1 MKSDL
6 TFQLEN
12 AAWPAFV
19 VEAGG
24 TIRYANQAAV
34 DFFGPKLEGES
45 LALSALWA
53 DSSESAELFLA
64 RWERSPSA
72 TMQLRYHG
80 KGGTIATFDTFICSA
95 REVQKRYIFQ
105 LLRKSTA
112 TSPAVDQ
119 GQSSD
124 LSKLGAEETKP
135 SGTDT
140 ISFQKQRLDCAL
152 QLTRSVALDFNNAL
166 TGILGHTSLVLA
178 KMELDHPWRGSLLEI
193 ERAAER
199 AAEITHQLA
208 AFSRSEKDTQEHA
221 SGNLN
226 SVMRRVVTSFQ
237 KAKPVG
243 IQWQMQLQNH
253 LYSVKFD
260 EAKVQQAFLRIIEN
274 AVDAVGEVGTI
285 TITSRNLEITQP
297 THDLT
302 AQLTPGLYVCIEI
315 SDDGKGIEPE
325 FLPRIFEPFFSTKPG
340 HRGLGLAWVYGII
353 TNHRGGVAI
362 SSQAREGTSA
372 RIYLPASKKTV
383 SETALFTSDTGGKQ
397 TILLVD
403 DEELL
408 LTMGQTV
415 LSSFGYKVITASSG
429 AKALELIAKAATPID
444 LVITDL
450 VMPQMSGR
458 ELIEQLQ
465 LNLPGIPILCT
476 SGFVRPGSAEENE
489 AYLAKP
495 FTSQQLLRSVKD
507 LLSPSE
513 DD

>member
-53 DSSESAELFLA
+53 DSTESAEQFLA
-64 RWERSPSA
+64 RWGRSPAA
-72 TMQLRYHG
+72 TLQLRYHG

-105 LLRKSTA
+105 LLRQSTVGPTA
-112 TSPAVDQ
+112 AD
-119 GQSSD
+119 QSSD

-135 SGTDT
+135 SSTDT

-178 KMELDHPWRGSLLEI
+178 RMELDHPWRGSLLEI

-208 AFSRSEKDTQEHA
+208 AFSRAEKDMQEHA

-237 KAKPVG
+237 KAKPAG
-243 IQWQMQLQNH
+243 IQWQMQLQSH

-260 EAKVQQAFLRIIEN
+260 EAKVQQALLRIVEN
-274 AVDAVGEVGTI
+274 AVEAVGEVGTI

-315 SDDGKGIEPE
+315 TDDGKGIEPE

-362 SSQAREGTSA
+362 SSQARQGTSA
-372 RIYLPASKKTV
+372 RIYLPASKKIV
-383 SETALFTSDTGGKQ
+383 AETALFTPDTGGQQ
-397 TILLVD
+397 TILMVD

-415 LSSFGYKVITASSG
+415 LTSFGYKVITASSG
-429 AKALELIAKAATPID
+429 AKALDLIAKAATPID

-450 VMPQMSGR
+450 VMPHMSGR

-465 LNLPGIPILCT
+465 LRLPGIPILCT
-476 SGFVRPGSAEENE
+476 SGFVRPASADENE
-489 AYLAKP
+489 SYLAKP
-495 FTSQQLLRSVKD
+495 FTSQQLLRSVKH
-507 LLSPSE
+507 LLLPS
-513 DD
+513 DDD

>member
-53 DSSESAELFLA
+53 DSTESAELFLA

-72 TMQLRYHG
+72 TLQLRYHG
-80 KGGTIATFDTFICSA
+80 KGGTVATFETFICSA
-95 REVQKRYIFQ
+95 RDVQKRYIFQ

-112 TSPAVDQ
+112 PLPAAD
-119 GQSSD
+119 QSSD

-178 KMELDHPWRGSLLEI
+178 RMELDHPWRGSLLEI

-199 AAEITHQLA
+199 ATEITHQLA
-208 AFSRSEKDTQEHA
+208 AFSRAEKDTQEHA

-237 KAKPVG
+237 KARPAG
-243 IQWQMQLQNH
+243 LQWQLQLQNH

-260 EAKVQQAFLRIIEN
+260 EAKVQQALLRIVEN
-274 AVDAVGEVGTI
+274 AAEAVGEVGTI

-315 SDDGKGIEPE
+315 SDDGPGIDPE

-362 SSQAREGTSA
+362 SSQSRQGTSA
-372 RIYLPASKKTV
+372 RIYLPASKKIVT
-383 SETALFTSDTGGKQ
+383 ETALFTSDAGGQQ
-397 TILLVD
+397 TVLLVD
-403 DEELL
+403 DEDLL

-429 AKALELIAKAATPID
+429 AKALDLIAKATAPID

-465 LNLPGIPILCT
+465 LRLPTVPILCT
-476 SGFVRPGSAEENE
+476 SGFVRPVSAEENE
-489 AYLAKP
+489 SYLAKP
-495 FTSQQLLRSVKD
+495 FTSQQLLRSVKA

-513 DD
+513 GD

>member
-45 LALSALWA
+45 LSLSALWA
-53 DSSESAELFLA
+53 DSTETAEQFLA
-64 RWERSPSA
+64 RWGRSPSA

-80 KGGTIATFDTFICSA
+80 KGGTIATFETVICSA

-105 LLRKSTA
+105 LLRKSTSA
-112 TSPAVDQ
+112 PTTAE
-119 GQSSD
+119 QSGD

-208 AFSRSEKDTQEHA
+208 AFSRAEKDAQEHA

-226 SVMRRVVTSFQ
+226 SVTRRVVTSFQ
-237 KAKPVG
+237 KARPAG
-243 IQWQMQLQNH
+243 IQWQLQLQNH

-260 EAKVQQAFLRIIEN
+260 EAKVQQALLRIVEN

-285 TITSRNLEITQP
+285 TITSRNLEITEP

-325 FLPRIFEPFFSTKPG
+325 YLPRIFEPFFSTKPG

-362 SSQAREGTSA
+362 SSQARQGTSA
-372 RIYLPASKKTV
+372 RIYLPASKKIV

-397 TILLVD
+397 TILMVD

-415 LSSFGYKVITASSG
+415 LSSFGYKVITACSG

-465 LNLPGIPILCT
+465 LSLPGIPILCT
-476 SGFVRPGSAEENE
+476 SGFVRPASADENE
-489 AYLAKP
+489 SYLAKP

-507 LLSPSE
+507 LLSPT
-513 DD
+513 DDV

>member
-1 MKSDL
+1 MKSDI

-45 LALSALWA
+45 LSLSALWA
-53 DSSESAELFLA
+53 EGNESADQFLA

-72 TMQLRYHG
+72 TIPIRYHG
-80 KGGTIATFDTFICSA
+80 KGGTITTFDTFICSA

-105 LLRKSTA
+105 LIRKQIGNDA
-112 TSPAVDQ
+112 GA
-119 GQSSD
+119 SD
-124 LSKLGAEETKP
+124 SLPSLGAEATKP
-135 SGTDT
+135 TTTDT
-140 ISFQKQRLDCAL
+140 SSFQKQRLDCAL
-152 QLTRSVALDFNNAL
+152 QLTRSVALDFNNVL

-178 KMELDHPWRGSLLEI
+178 KMELDHPWRASLLEV

-199 AAEITHQLA
+199 AAEITHHLA
-208 AFSRSEKDTQEHA
+208 AFSRPEKENHEHA

-226 SVMRRVVTSFQ
+226 SVVRRVAATFQ
-237 KAKPVG
+237 KSRPAG
-243 IQWQMQLQNH
+243 IQWQMQLEKH

-260 EAKVQQAFLRIIEN
+260 EAKVQQAILRIIEN
-274 AVDAVGEVGTI
+274 AVEAIGESGTI
-285 TITSRNLEITQP
+285 TITSRNLEITEP
-297 THDLT
+297 THDRT
-302 AQLTPGLYVCIEI
+302 AQLTPGLYVCIET

-325 FLPRIFEPFFSTKPG
+325 FLPRIFDPFFSTKEG

-362 SSQAREGTSA
+362 SSQPRQGTSA
-372 RIYLPASKKTV
+372 RIYLPASKKIVT
-383 SETALFTSDTGGKQ
+383 ETALFTADTGGKQ
-397 TILLVD
+397 TILMVD
-403 DEELL
+403 DEDLL

-415 LSSFGYKVITASSG
+415 LSSFGYKVITANSG
-429 AKALELIAKAATPID
+429 ARALELIAKSTSPID
-444 LVITDL
+444 LIITDL

-458 ELIEQLQ
+458 ELIEQIQ
-465 LNLPGIPILCT
+465 LRLPGIPILCT
-476 SGFVRPGSAEENE
+476 SGFVRPTSADDNE

-495 FTSQQLLRSVKD
+495 FTSQQLLRRVKD
-507 LLSPSE
+507 LLAPSE
-513 DD
+513 DR